1 MVLPRTTNIL
11 RGIALQSLA
20 IDIRKDIELS
30 VGITDARSPDTL
42 SIDLLMVPQRESII
56 PEVKTVKAITD
67 ILPVHQVF
75 RMQDDQSRYCMHRRT
90 SKIIVITHPQDI
102 RV

>member
-1 MVLPRTTNIL
+1 MNSIDLAIIIKEHTQVVDTSLHIMVLPRTTNIF
-11 RGIALQSLA
+11 RGIALQPLA
-20 IDIRKDIELS
+20 IDIRIDIELS

-67 ILPVHQVF
+67 ILPVH
-75 RMQDDQSRYCMHRRT
+75 
-90 SKIIVITHPQDI
+90 
-102 RV
+102 